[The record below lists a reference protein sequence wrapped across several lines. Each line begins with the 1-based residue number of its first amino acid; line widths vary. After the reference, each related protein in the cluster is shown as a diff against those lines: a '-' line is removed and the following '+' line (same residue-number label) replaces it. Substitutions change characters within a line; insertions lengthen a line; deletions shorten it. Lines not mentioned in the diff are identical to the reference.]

1 ALGEMNVP
9 RRHPRAA
16 GKFRAN
22 PVNCAWD
29 NRGRS
34 RLQGSSAMVCEEAAM
49 GSVIVSVVGSLLGVL
64 IGAAVQ
70 QIQASRNRGWQ
81 REDSLSEAKRSV
93 YAEYLR
99 SISASYGQAMSGQ
112 RSRTEDGRLY
122 AATAEIEVLASRM
135 VSVPSRDLADEVIK
149 VHSAIAAGA

>member
-1 ALGEMNVP
+1 
-9 RRHPRAA
+9 
-16 GKFRAN
+16 
-22 PVNCAWD
+22 
-29 NRGRS
+29 
-34 RLQGSSAMVCEEAAM
+34 M

-64 IGAAVQ
+64 IGSAVQ

-81 REDSLSEAKRSV
+81 WEDALSTAKRGV

-112 RSRTEDGRLY
+112 RSRTEDARLY

-135 VSVPSRDLADEVIK
+135 VSVRSRDLADEVIK
-149 VHSAIAAGA
+149 VHSAIAAGAGVEEATVTEVDRRRQEVVALFKADLGLKTRR